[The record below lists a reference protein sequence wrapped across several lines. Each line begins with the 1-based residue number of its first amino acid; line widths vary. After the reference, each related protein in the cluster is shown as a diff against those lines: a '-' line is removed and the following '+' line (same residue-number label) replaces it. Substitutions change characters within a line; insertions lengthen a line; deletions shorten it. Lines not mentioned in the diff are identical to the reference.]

1 MCDTVVDG
9 YTAVVDELQTDVDE
23 IEASVFS
30 PARTNDSERIYTLK
44 REIAEV
50 RRAVMPLRDPI
61 RRFAD
66 GLVKG
71 MAPEGAPFFRDV
83 LDHLNQAAEV
93 VHDLD
98 MLLSTAFEAH
108 LARISVQQ
116 NNDVRKIS
124 AGVAAVAVSTLIAG
138 VYGMNFEHMP
148 ELSWMLGYPFAL
160 LLMVVSSVGLLV
172 WFKKSGWL

>member
-1 MCDTVVDG
+1 
-9 YTAVVDELQTDVDE
+9 
-23 IEASVFS
+23 
-30 PARTNDSERIYTLK
+30 
-44 REIAEV
+44 
-50 RRAVMPLRDPI
+50 
-61 RRFAD
+61 
-66 GLVKG
+66 
-71 MAPEGAPFFRDV
+71 
-83 LDHLNQAAEV
+83 
-93 VHDLD
+93 

-148 ELSWMLGYPFAL
+148 ELSWLLGYPFAL
-160 LLMVVSSVGLLV
+160 LLMVVSSLGLLV